1 MEDLGFAIGGILSED
16 EANKLFEEQP
26 EETPEEKTPEEEE
39 QKVTPA
45 EEEPGETHDPSEKV
59 GEEENRETEENAGVQ
74 KGNGSSPN
82 FYASI
87 AKALQDD
94 GVFSDLEDSDIE
106 ACKTPEDFAELF
118 EKVLRSREDE
128 KTRRVN
134 ELLDSGAKPSDVQ
147 GFENTLEYLNSLKN
161 EDINNEGPEGEEI
174 RRQLIYNA
182 FIARGFDHDEA
193 LKYLERSFKQKTD
206 LEDAVSSL
214 EQLKKHYQ
222 GKYEEY
228 QNTVRK
234 NAESAKAEQ
243 KKSADQFK
251 KMILEDELKLGE
263 TKLDKKT
270 CQQIF
275 DSVTKPVYKDPKT
288 GKLLTKVQKFQQ
300 ENPLEFLKQLGMWF
314 VLTEGGKNATGF
326 TKRQVNAEKNKSIRE
341 LEQKINSSN
350 LNDDGTLRYSGG
362 IGNDEQLLS
371 DGWKVG
377 WGE

>member
-26 EETPEEKTPEEEE
+26 ETTEKVQEPEKKE
-39 QKVTPA
+39 QKETPA
-45 EEEPGETHDPSEKV
+45 EEETEETQETPEKV
-59 GEEENRETEENAGVQ
+59 GEEENIETGDNAGVR
-74 KGNGSSPN
+74 KGEGSSPN

-94 GVFSDLEDSDIE
+94 GVFSDLDDSDI
-106 ACKTPEDFAELF
+106 ASCKTPEDFAELF
-118 EKVLRSREDE
+118 EKVLRNREDE

-134 ELLDSGAKPSDVQ
+134 ELLDDGAKPDDVK
-147 GFENTLEYLNSLKN
+147 GFENTLEYLNGLKD
-161 EDINNEGPEGEEI
+161 EDINNEGAEGEDI
-174 RRQLIYNA
+174 RRQLIYNS
-182 FIARGFDHDEA
+182 FIAKGYDHDQA
-193 LKYLERSFKQKTD
+193 LKFLERSFKLHTD
-206 LEDAVSSL
+206 LEDAADAL

-222 GKYEEY
+222 GKYDEY
-228 QNTVRK
+228 QETIRK
-234 NAESAKAEQ
+234 NAETAKAEQ

-251 KMILEDELKLGE
+251 KMILEEELTLGD